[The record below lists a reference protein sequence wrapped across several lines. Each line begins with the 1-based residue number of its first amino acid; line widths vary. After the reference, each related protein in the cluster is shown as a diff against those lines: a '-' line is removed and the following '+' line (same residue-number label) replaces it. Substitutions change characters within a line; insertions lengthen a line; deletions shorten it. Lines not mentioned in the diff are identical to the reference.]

1 MSESLHIE
9 AFYDADTFTFSYLLM
24 DNATRQAAIIDS
36 VLNYDPKSARTR
48 NDAADKL
55 VGRIRELQ
63 ADVRWLLET
72 HVHADHLS
80 AAPLLKTQL
89 GGDIAIGERVC
100 TVQQVFGSLFN
111 CGDDFARD
119 GRQFDRLL
127 REGDSLALGEHQ
139 IAVMAT
145 PGHTPACIS
154 YIIESEGLQHVF
166 VGDTLFMPDYGTAR
180 CDFPGGDAG
189 TLYDSIQ
196 KLFDNPGETLL
207 YLCHDYPPEGRA
219 PHYQVSVG
227 RQRAEN
233 IHIRDGITR
242 EAFVAMRTARDANL
256 AMPALLLPSVQINMR
271 AGHFPEPESNGI
283 RYLKLPLNAL

>member
-1 MSESLHIE
+1 MTQDLHIE
-9 AFYDADTFTFSYLLM
+9 AFFDADTFTYSYLVM
-24 DNATRQAAIIDS
+24 DTRSRQAALIDS
-36 VLNYDPKSARTR
+36 VLDYDAKSARTWLR
-48 NDAADKL
+48 SADAL
-55 VGRIRELQ
+55 ISRIKALQ
-63 ADVRWLLET
+63 AQVIWLLET

-80 AAPLLKTQL
+80 AAPYLKQQL
-89 GGDIAIGERVC
+89 GGAVAIGEQVC
-100 TVQQVFGSLFN
+100 AVQQTFGELFN
-111 CGDDFARD
+111 CGADFARD

-127 REGDSLALGEHQ
+127 HEGERLELGAHA
-139 IAVMAT
+139 IRVIAT
-145 PGHTPACIS
+145 PGHTPACVS
-154 YIIESEGLQHVF
+154 YLIDSGAQRHIF
-166 VGDTLFMPDYGTAR
+166 VGDTLFMPDFGTAR

>member
-1 MSESLHIE
+1 MTQNLHIE
-9 AFYDADTFTFSYLLM
+9 AFFDHDTFTYSYLVM
-24 DNATRQAAIIDS
+24 DTHSRQAALIDS
-36 VLNYDPKSARTR
+36 VLDYDAKSARTGR
-48 NDAADKL
+48 RSADTL
-55 VGRIRELQ
+55 IGRITALQ
-63 ADVRWLLET
+63 ARVIWLLET

-80 AAPLLKTQL
+80 AAPYLKQQL
-89 GGDIAIGERVC
+89 GGALAIGERVR
-100 TVQQVFGSLFN
+100 TVQQTFGELFN
-111 CGDDFARD
+111 CGADFARD

-127 REGDSLALGEHQ
+127 HEGEQLELGAHA
-139 IAVMAT
+139 ISVIAT
-145 PGHTPACIS
+145 PGHTPACVS
-154 YIIESEGLQHVF
+154 YVIDSGAQRHIF
-166 VGDTLFMPDYGTAR
+166 IGDTLFMPDFGTAR

-189 TLYDSIQ
+189 ALYDSIR
-196 KLFDNPGETLL
+196 KLLDNPGETLL

-219 PHYQVSVG
+219 PQYQISVG

-283 RYLKLPLNAL
+283 RYLKLPLDVL